1 MTNKSLQLVH
11 FFSALV
17 LEVQSDLVS
26 GGKLAVRKPVV
37 VVEEEKQEKGPE
49 GTQMQNGALI
59 PGNAPRD
66 AL

>member
-1 MTNKSLQLVH
+1 MSLQLVR

-26 GGKLAVRKPVV
+26 GGKLAVHKPVV

-49 GTQMQNGALI
+49 GTQMQNDSLI
-59 PGNAPRD
+59 LGNAPRD

>member
-17 LEVQSDLVS
+17 LEVQSDLVP
-26 GGKLAVRKPVV
+26 GGKLAVHKPVV

-49 GTQMQNGALI
+49 ETQMQNGALI